1 MYGNFKTHLANQLNQ
16 IYDDG
21 LYKTD
26 FQEGFD
32 LMNSGKAGK
41 IILNWD

>member
-1 MYGNFKTHLANQLNQ
+1 MSVMIESGLDIGKVITHRLHF
-16 IYDDG
+16 
-21 LYKTD
+21 TD
-26 FQEGFD
+26 YQEGFD

>member
-1 MYGNFKTHLANQLNQ
+1 LN
-16 IYDDG
+16 Y
-21 LYKTD
+21 TD